1 MGRMNKTI
9 IWAGLET
16 LYFSGGHRL
25 AQRFLGGL
33 GAILMFH
40 HVRPARQGGFQPN
53 RALEVSPLFLDEVIR
68 WLHDAEIEIVSLDE
82 ARRRIVERDAAR
94 RFVVLTFDDG
104 YRDNRD
110 YAWPI
115 LRRHGAPFTLFVA
128 SHFADGAGDFWW
140 VALERAIAAS
150 TTVEVPMNGTRRR
163 FDCASDAAK
172 DEAFQTLYWWLRS
185 LPDEGEMR
193 GTIRRLSAGAGV
205 DADGICRELCLG
217 WDELRELKDD
227 PLATIGS
234 HTHDHLMLAKA
245 RPDIVRA
252 EIQTG
257 IDRIEAKLAIRPSHL
272 SYPVGD
278 PTSAGPREFA
288 IATELGVATALTTR
302 PGVIFADHRDH
313 LTALP
318 RISVNGDFQRLRYL
332 DVLLSGAPTALM
344 NRFRRVNAA

>member
-25 AQRFLGGL
+25 AQRFLAGL

-40 HVRPARQGGFQPN
+40 HVRPPRPDGFQPN

-68 WLHDAEIEIVSLDE
+68 RLREAEIEIVPLDE
-82 ARRRIVERDAAR
+82 ARRRIVERDTTR
-94 RFVVLTFDDG
+94 RFVALTFDDG

-110 YAWPI
+110 HAWPI
-115 LRRHGAPFTLFVA
+115 LRRHGAPFSVFIA
-128 SHFADGAGDFWW
+128 SRFADGSGELWW
-140 VALERAIAAS
+140 VALERAVAKSATI
-150 TTVEVPMNGTRRR
+150 EVAMNGTPRC
-163 FDCASDAAK
+163 FDCATDAAK
-172 DEAFQTLYWWLRS
+172 EDAFQAIYWWLRS
-185 LPDEGEMR
+185 MPDETEMR
-193 GTIRRLSAGAGV
+193 AEIRRLSERAGV
-205 DADGICRELCLG
+205 DTRGICRELCLG
-217 WDELRELKDD
+217 WDELRELRDD
-227 PLATIGS
+227 PLVTIGS

-245 RPDIVRA
+245 RPEIVRA

-257 IDRIEAKLAIRPSHL
+257 IDRIGAKLAVRPRHL
-272 SYPVGD
+272 AYPVGD

-288 IATELGVATALTTR
+288 IAADLGVATALTTR